1 MPGHATWEWSG
12 GGGGIGGGSA
22 WCRVTLGIH
31 LRVWERLP
39 LPPVPGVMAATEVVP
54 PATPTPAGPGD
65 TCSLT
70 QESPRPHT
78 SPSGLTSSPRPCLH
92 SHLLHGQGGPT
103 AYRPQGAHAVWTS
116 LEGGRCFPPL
126 RPQLLPPPHPAP
138 AHLCSFWSPATP
150 PLTIPRWPRLT
161 VSAQRGGGR

>member
-1 MPGHATWEWSG
+1 MGVEWSG
-12 GGGGIGGGSA
+12 GWGWGWGRGGSA
-22 WCRVTLGIH
+22 RCRVTLGIH

-54 PATPTPAGPGD
+54 PATPTPAGPGG
-65 TCSLT
+65 TGSLT

-116 LEGGRCFPPL
+116 SEGGQVLPTSASTTPASPTTSPSPPL
-126 RPQLLPPPHPAP
+126 QLLVTCNTSPGHPTLAWPHCVCPA
-138 AHLCSFWSPATP
+138 W
-150 PLTIPRWPRLT
+150 RRK
-161 VSAQRGGGR
+161 VN